1 MNSASLSG
9 VSSLSGDAL
18 YRANA
23 SLKAGGS
30 PLDLAKV
37 PGDVKRAAEDF
48 EAFFL
53 TQTMASMFEGLD
65 TDPLFGGG
73 PGESTYR
80 SFLTQEYGKIVA
92 KAGGIGI
99 ADAVAREIIKL
110 QEAV

>member
-1 MNSASLSG
+1 MNTAPLSG
-9 VSSLSGDAL
+9 VSALSGDAL

-23 SLKAGGS
+23 SMKTGAS
-30 PLDLAKV
+30 PIDPTRI
-37 PGDVKRAAEDF
+37 PGDVKRVAEDF

-65 TDPLFGGG
+65 ADPLFGGG

-99 ADAVAREIIKL
+99 ADSVAREIIKL
-110 QEAV
+110 QEAA